1 MGYDYYDVGCG
12 YTQDDEPK
20 VLRKGVFSKVILI
33 LIIITILVYTG
44 VVLFINANGGVVQ
57 SELTCCFYSFFGVEL
72 ISLVVIKVTKVREEK
87 ENAVYRDYGADA
99 EEKRTGTEERR
110 AGVSEADPADQQ
122 DAGGLRL

>member
-12 YTQDDEPK
+12 YTPDNEPK
-20 VLRKGVFSKVILI
+20 VLRKGVFSKIILI
-33 LIIITILVYTG
+33 LIIVTILVYTG

-57 SELTCCFYSFFGVEL
+57 SELTCSFFGVEL

-110 AGVSEADPADQQ
+110 AGIPEADTADQQ